1 MNGIFRVFLSL
12 SFSGSL
18 LILLLLLARPLVQ
31 KRFSRRWQYYIWL
44 VVIAR
49 LLLPLS
55 PEVSLTGTLFQEAPA
70 TEALPVPNESAELQ
84 TLSPAAGTLL
94 QPSPDESGPPGKILG
109 QNIWAVWLSA
119 AALLLIRK
127 ATIYQS
133 FGRYMRA
140 GCTGVSDILLLER
153 LGELCGQFGIN
164 RPVELYENP
173 LASSPMLLGLC
184 RPCVI
189 LPDAGLPE
197 ADFQYTL
204 RHELT
209 HYRRRDLLYKWLVQ
223 LTVCLHWFNPLVWL
237 MEREVSRACELACDE
252 AVIRDLEPHQRRD
265 YGDMLL
271 RAMGAGGRYED
282 SAGSIPLNESGAL
295 LKERLG
301 AIMKYKKSSK
311 LVTLFSFL
319 LAGLLLMGA
328 AAAGAYTGPAKAR
341 PDAAVPNAV
350 KGDPSAAFRYTQESY
365 YQAPYLFELG
375 WNVPENA
382 KKTYGSTELALP
394 GGSTMTVL
402 YTSGCKDGLKDQDI
416 RRALSVLLERL
427 KAEQTDFP
435 LTRPLVTR
443 VRNIGNSSAADVAE
457 QSYNEA
463 DFSGFLPAFA
473 MLEESVQRKW
483 LDQFYADNEIAYFG
497 ASVNCISQNS
507 PLFTVFAEKA
517 YADGNFAFFS
527 VLVNRMSKASQDAW
541 AARAI
546 ADGEL
551 AFSSI
556 IADASG
562 SDWAQQETDNIKAD
576 REKQRLEE
584 YKAYGITKS
593 GTSYYYQGQLT
604 RIFVDF
610 RTDTSL
616 VTLQTNPK
624 GTAAVKVVRNADG
637 GIQSVGYLTE
647 SEIKELFDDSFDADE
662 REDSEAAASPVDLK
676 TVAAGESICLGEYTL
691 SDGDKIWYDISAET
705 GNKMQVFFAKDGQ
718 TDTAYW
724 SVNNRRQPGE
734 PLRCAADF
742 TVGPPAKAGTYKL
755 FLRAP
760 DGALTGVSGGFAVTA
775 GGDAGDSVVNISRE
789 DLPDAAR
796 KAVQD
801 CAVRTW
807 YLVRSGGRQYIY
819 YNGFA
824 WSFGYE
830 PVLNNGK
837 WTVDIVRFQKK
848 DSGYLLLSLPE
859 GAPVGVTCDGE
870 AVKLTEIQ

>member
-1 MNGIFRVFLSL
+1 MNGVFRVFLSL

-44 VVIAR
+44 VAIAR

-70 TEALPVPNESAELQ
+70 AEVLPLPNESAELQ

-94 QPSPDESGPPGKILG
+94 QSSPDESGPPGEILR

-127 ATIYQS
+127 VTIYQS

-140 GCTGVSDILLLER
+140 GCTGVSDISLLER

-237 MEREVSRACELACDE
+237 MEREISRACELACDE

-271 RAMGAGGRYED
+271 RAMGTGGRYED

-311 LVTLFSFL
+311 LVTIFSFL
-319 LAGLLLMGA
+319 LAGILLMGA

-350 KGDPSAAFRYTQESY
+350 KGDPSAAFRYTQEGY
-365 YQAPYLFELG
+365 YQAPYLFEIG

-382 KKTYGSTELALP
+382 KKTYGSTALALP
-394 GGSTMTVL
+394 GGSTITVL

-435 LTRPLVTR
+435 LTRPLVAG
-443 VRNIGNSSAADVAE
+443 VRNMGNSSAADVAE
-457 QSYNEA
+457 RSYKEA
-463 DFSGFLPAFA
+463 DFSGFLAAFA
-473 MLEESVQRKW
+473 MLEESAQRKW
-483 LDQFYADNEIAYFG
+483 LDQFYGDDEIAYFS
-497 ASVNCISQNS
+497 ASADRIPRNS
-507 PLFTVFAEKA
+507 PLFAAFAEKA
-517 YADGNFAFFS
+517 YADGDFSFFS
-527 VLVNRMSKASQDAW
+527 VLVNRMSKSDLESW

-546 ADGEL
+546 ADNQL

-556 IADASG
+556 IANAS
-562 SDWAQQETDNIKAD
+562 DMEWVRQETDKIKSD
-576 REKQRLEE
+576 REKQQLEE
-584 YKAYGITKS
+584 YKAYGIAKN
-593 GTSYYYQGQLT
+593 GADYYYQGQLT

-610 RTDTSL
+610 RANTSF

-624 GTAAVKVVRNADG
+624 GTAKVKVVRNGDG
-637 GIQSVGYLTE
+637 SIKSVEYLTE
-647 SEIKELFDDSFDADE
+647 SEISELFGDDW
-662 REDSEAAASPVDLK
+662 ED
-676 TVAAGESICLGEYTL
+676 
-691 SDGDKIWYDISAET
+691 
-705 GNKMQVFFAKDGQ
+705 
-718 TDTAYW
+718 
-724 SVNNRRQPGE
+724 
-734 PLRCAADF
+734 
-742 TVGPPAKAGTYKL
+742 
-755 FLRAP
+755 
-760 DGALTGVSGGFAVTA
+760 
-775 GGDAGDSVVNISRE
+775 GGDAWDFDGQDTVVNVSKE
-789 DLPDAAR
+789 ELPEAVR
-796 KAVQD
+796 KAMKD
-801 CAVRTW
+801 CAIKTW
-807 YLVRSGGRQYIY
+807 YLIHSGGKQYIY

-837 WTVDIVRFQKK
+837 WTVDILRFQKK

-859 GAPVGVTCDGE
+859 GSPVGVTCDGE